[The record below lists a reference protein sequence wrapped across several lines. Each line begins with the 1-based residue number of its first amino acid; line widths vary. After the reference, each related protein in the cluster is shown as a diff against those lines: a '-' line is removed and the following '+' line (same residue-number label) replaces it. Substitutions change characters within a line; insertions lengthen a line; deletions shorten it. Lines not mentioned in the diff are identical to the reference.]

1 MNKEQMHARCKDAK
15 VCESGYLS
23 GWRLTMPFYA
33 NIEEETGSK
42 VPVLIWEISEAD
54 EQALDYYE
62 GYPTHYKKTEL
73 LVDLDGKQ
81 LNAIAYIM
89 TDGYK
94 AQEIEAR
101 IGYDET
107 IKKGYQ
113 EAGFSLEEYKPR
125 Y

>member
-1 MNKEQMHARCKDAK
+1 
-15 VCESGYLS
+15 
-23 GWRLTMPFYA
+23 MPFYA

-62 GYPTHYKKTEL
+62 GYPTRYKKTEL

-81 LNAIAYIM
+81 LNAMAYIM

-94 AQEIEAR
+94 PHVN
-101 IGYDET
+101 D
-107 IKKGYQ
+107 
-113 EAGFSLEEYKPR
+113 SL
-125 Y
+125 

>member
-1 MNKEQMHARCKDAK
+1 M
-15 VCESGYLS
+15 
-23 GWRLTMPFYA
+23 
-33 NIEEETGSK
+33 
-42 VPVLIWEISEAD
+42 
-54 EQALDYYE
+54 
-62 GYPTHYKKTEL
+62 
-73 LVDLDGKQ
+73 VDLDGKQ